1 MPHGFVGV
9 LHGIQ
14 PGASDVPLGYFG
26 FSRFLADCASNSW
39 TAVGKIYRLPTLF
52 FDSRSSRAGTH
63 LDGRVRPASSAI
75 DDRG

>member
-1 MPHGFVGV
+1 
-9 LHGIQ
+9 
-14 PGASDVPLGYFG
+14 VPLGHSD
-26 FSRFLADCASNSW
+26 FSRFLAERASDSM